1 MVPAAVMVLDELPLT
16 PNGKLNRR
24 ALPAPEF
31 TAGTKGR
38 APRTAQEK
46 QLCELFAEALG
57 VEQVTI
63 DDNFFEL
70 GGHSLLATR
79 LISRIRTVMG
89 LELDIR
95 PLFENPTVAGV
106 VDQLGNVKKARPA
119 LRRMDR
125 SKYEER
131 S

>member
-1 MVPAAVMVLDELPLT
+1 RT
-16 PNGKLNRR
+16 P
-24 ALPAPEF
+24 
-31 TAGTKGR
+31 
-38 APRTAQEK
+38 QEK

-79 LISRIRTVMG
+79 LISRIRTAMG
-89 LELDIR
+89 LELDIK

-106 VDQLGNVKKARPA
+106 VDQLGSVKKARPA